1 MTEQTTDQTTHQP
14 VAEPTP
20 TPDPAPVRRLTR
32 SRDDK
37 VIGGVCGGIA
47 EYTGMDVTLIRLLTV
62 VGVVFGFGSVAVA
75 YIVAWILLPKG

>member
-1 MTEQTTDQTTHQP
+1 MTEQTAYQP
-14 VAEPTP
+14 TQA
-20 TPDPAPVRRLTR
+20 PARKLTK

-47 EYTGMDVTLIRLLTV
+47 EYTGLDVTLIRLLTV

-75 YIVAWILLPKG
+75 YIVAWILLPKT